1 MKLEHKHLYM
11 ALPVLLLGMSATI
24 QFSAAYLA
32 SRGNAA
38 EVERDYYDRAVE
50 WDAYQ
55 AEVAASEAL
64 GWSLEIT
71 SEPLVVPGQA
81 RIATLRITDAEGAP
95 VEGLAGDVHAFQTA
109 NVDEAHQL
117 RMQELEPGVYRAAY
131 APARYGNW
139 IWRYALE
146 RVGPTGEVERFVGEA
161 LAYVPLAVPV
171 AEPADGGPPLR

>member
-1 MKLEHKHLYM
+1 MKLQHKHLYM
-11 ALPVLLLGMSATI
+11 ALPVFLLGMSMTI
-24 QFSAAYLA
+24 QFTAAYLA

-71 SEPLVVPGQA
+71 SEPLVTPGA
-81 RIATLRITDAEGAP
+81 TRVATLRITDVSGAP
-95 VEGLAGDVHAFQTA
+95 VEGLAGLVHAFQTA
-109 NVDEAHQL
+109 NVDETHAL
-117 RMQELEPGVYRAAY
+117 RMQEVEPGVYRAAY

-146 RVGPTGEVERFVGEA
+146 RTGPAGEIERFVGEA
-161 LAYVPLAVPV
+161 LAYVPLAPP
-171 AEPADGGPPLR
+171 EEGTGPLR